1 MACKEIKTQ
10 NVQSIYKNQREREV
24 DVDVD
29 VDVHADE
36 NRNLMVNQQFINQK
50 QTSRCQ
56 VCDTGNIKLRSPSET
71 ANSYNEQ
78 IKLVE
83 QSYIFVATLKES

>member
-24 DVDVD
+24 DVDID

-56 VCDTGNIKLRSPSET
+56 VCDTGNIILRSPSET